1 MGNSKTTMI
10 ANVSP
15 ALSCCEPT
23 LNTLRYADRVK
34 ELKKDPKLKL
44 LQQEGGDALSKELML
59 ARQNNNTKIIKI
71 DQKTGRPMSEMQ
83 ELGKDFKLTKKGDA
97 NIDPAALLK
106 KRRPDPPTPV
116 HKPPVE
122 EPRASASPSK
132 IGAGRGGAGTGI
144 GGGLKRPTK
153 PASSIGQGNSRP
165 QQQVNN
171 YI

>member
-83 ELGKDFKLTKKGDA
+83 ELGKDFKLTRKAPGA
-97 NIDPAALLK
+97 DPAELLAK
-106 KRRPDPPTPV
+106 NRR
-116 HKPPVE
+116 
-122 EPRASASPSK
+122 
-132 IGAGRGGAGTGI
+132 
-144 GGGLKRPTK
+144 
-153 PASSIGQGNSRP
+153 N
-165 QQQVNN
+165 
-171 YI
+171 